1 MRSSSSARVVAS
13 DGNLTFDHS
22 GVAVSGSLV
31 ELRVF
36 RQGTIALRIIPVPNL
51 FESVKSR

>member
-1 MRSSSSARVVAS
+1 VAS